1 MPGPVAFDTPWSTDA
16 RGLTT
21 LRRLSAITTGLC
33 ALAAAFAAPASAAP
47 VPIVDCITP
56 SGTDPNLRWIYFGY
70 VNTGQQQF
78 IDFGDANQ
86 VAPGLGY
93 QGQPTVF
100 NPGSYPR
107 VFRAIYNVSGY
118 PDGVGWTV
126 GGTTAQATLASP
138 RCQAGATGP
147 VSALTPTGATLHGL
161 VEADG
166 AQAAHYFNYGTTI
179 AYGQST
185 LERQTSSASGVL
197 VSEPIT
203 GLLPNTTYHYRLV
216 ASSGTITTVGE
227 DRTFTTPA
235 LPPAQVDLVLGQ
247 QTDPGPIAPGGLVTS
262 ALTVSNPGGS
272 GATGV
277 KVVATLP
284 SGAVFDVPGSSAGC
298 TLNPGGAAVTCVV
311 GALAGGASA
320 KVDVAYRPASSGQA
334 ATTAVAFGDQ
344 PDPAL
349 ANNHA
354 SGQTRVA
361 AVNGTTGPAS
371 DVTSTS
377 ATVNGVVEA
386 DGVPATYRFEYG
398 ATPGYGQ
405 TTAGLQA
412 GGLNPALVARP
423 LTGLVP
429 GTTYHYRLLV
439 TRGGT
444 TVQGEDRTFTTAP
457 APVVPAAPEPVT
469 VFVPGATIPVPVP
482 AAAAAPTA
490 ADLVLMRSGPRARV
504 RVGRTQTIRLRV
516 TNRGPATATKAGL
529 VARLGDGLRL
539 VSVRGPAGRC
549 WGRTT
554 VRCPL
559 GTIAAGRRII
569 VTLRVRATRAG
580 RLTDTVSVTADQPE
594 ARVADNVV
602 TGSIRARRVARRR

>member
-166 AQAAHYFNYGTTI
+166 AQTAHYFNYGTTI

-235 LPPAQVDLVLGQ
+235 LPPAVE
-247 QTDPGPIAPGGLVTS
+247 
-262 ALTVSNPGGS
+262 
-272 GATGV
+272 
-277 KVVATLP
+277 
-284 SGAVFDVPGSSAGC
+284 
-298 TLNPGGAAVTCVV
+298 
-311 GALAGGASA
+311 
-320 KVDVAYRPASSGQA
+320 
-334 ATTAVAFGDQ
+334 Q
-344 PDPAL
+344 P
-349 ANNHA
+349 
-354 SGQTRVA
+354 
-361 AVNGTTGPAS
+361 
-371 DVTSTS
+371 
-377 ATVNGVVEA
+377 
-386 DGVPATYRFEYG
+386 
-398 ATPGYGQ
+398 
-405 TTAGLQA
+405 
-412 GGLNPALVARP
+412 
-423 LTGLVP
+423 
-429 GTTYHYRLLV
+429 
-439 TRGGT
+439 
-444 TVQGEDRTFTTAP
+444 P

-516 TNRGPATATKAGL
+516 SNRGPATATKAGL

-549 WGRTT
+549 WGRAT

-559 GTIAAGRRII
+559 GTIAAGRRVT
-569 VTLRVRATRAG
+569 VTLRVRATRPG
-580 RLTDTVSVTADQPE
+580 RLTDTVTVTAAQPE

-602 TGSIRARRVARRR
+602 TGSIRARRALRRR